1 MSKAQKAVYNIL
13 SNAAGVTALVSTR
26 IYPQRLPAG
35 TSYPAI
41 TYQRISDVP
50 WMTKSSYISGQS
62 RVQVNVFSKTNDNA
76 TAIETA
82 VIAALNRVAK
92 GTYNGVKVE
101 VITYDG
107 SNEFMFD
114 SADNDGLFMKAVDFI
129 VYYG

>member
-13 SNAAGVTALVSTR
+13 SNAAGVTSLVSTR

-35 TSYPAI
+35 VVYPAI

-50 WMTKSSYISGQS
+50 WMTKNSYLSAAS
-62 RVQVNVFSKTNDNA
+62 RVQINVFSKTNDSA

-101 VITYDG
+101 TITYEN
-107 SNEFMFD
+107 SVEFMAD
-114 SADNDGLFMKAVDFI
+114 NADNDGLFYTAIDFM